1 MRHLSIAVLSMLVA
15 LVVSCGVDDPE
26 AERITDIEPGTDAL
40 EVDWEDPIDGVPVET
55 VEQAQALLDFEVLE
69 PLGLGEPKAL
79 FIAPPDSP
87 AVIALGFESPRFGPV
102 VIKEY
107 RPDVPAADWY
117 ASLQRLVA
125 GNDAPTRSGR
135 AEIVTVRDGMK
146 ALVTTSED
154 GSVSSLFLHVGD
166 KEISIRG
173 PDLQFDDVVA
183 IANGLA

>member
-1 MRHLSIAVLSMLVA
+1 MRRLSISATWMLMA

-26 AERITDIEPGTDAL
+26 AERIKDIEPGIAAL

-69 PLGLGEPKAL
+69 PEGLGEPTAL
-79 FIAPPDSP
+79 FIDLPDSP
-87 AVIALGFESPRFGPV
+87 AVIAFVFESPRYGPV
-102 VIKEY
+102 VVKEY
-107 RPDVPAADWY
+107 RPDVPAEDWD
-117 ASLQRLVA
+117 ASLEELVA

-135 AEIVTVRDGMK
+135 ADIVTIGDALR

-154 GSVSSLFLHVGD
+154 GSVSSLFLHMGD

-183 IANGLA
+183 IANGFA